1 MKTLKQLFR
10 QPGKTA
16 SGILLVALAVAVL
29 VVCLCQSLAAQKTEA
44 ELEYKF
50 TTIAL
55 TTGNYNFKDSAMEG
69 VYVTLSYMNKDVAAW
84 VDEQI
89 EANPELVE
97 TIARSGLA
105 SAYIPALRVDNHS
118 ANGYQEYYEGKGS
131 TIIFNVNTMTPGSGK
146 YAPSYSNAMFLITME
161 EVGEVVTYPARIH
174 TASGEIVTR
183 ESMTGAALTGRI
195 DQVIGLE
202 EGYED
207 PTGQTIKLSFWLDT
221 PEAYESLELTVG
233 QQYVV
238 YGTHYYWRPIA
249 VQQYVEEAWD
259 SMTDHFPERAEE
271 FRDFDE
277 GKLYYLTEEEQRLFA
292 ENNPRCEVV
301 PVAIYGD
308 PSLITEGFAWNNGYA
323 RSAIS
328 RFLPERV
335 YYSDKAVLLTQEHF
349 ARISMPAMIV
359 RDQTVWVKYN
369 WEDASVDE
377 TREIIENGETITI
390 SWDEYKERYGV
401 PTIAKLEGSVEEFL
415 AANEDWQQALHNIE
429 VNYHTFPI
437 IGVEKL
443 SYIADFARGLA
454 RVTQG
459 RDFTKEELESGAK
472 LCIISEQL
480 AQINGLSVGDTID
493 PQFYNYD
500 YNIPEQTYLYKG
512 NNTVMPSAYF
522 YSEAHTEFDGDPVEY
537 TIIGLYRQD
546 DAWGDARE
554 NIYAFTPNTIFVPQT
569 SVTSDMD
576 YAEQGVFRTIILK
589 NGCIDEF
596 EAIMSQHDFK
606 PMFGDETL
614 RDLFVYYDQGY
625 SQVKESFYGYQE
637 LSRQVLTVGVAVYAI
652 VLLLFLLLYPAR
664 QGKTL
669 RTMGSLGANRKEKIG
684 YVLGSSSA
692 ILLPGTVLGAALTLV
707 LWGPVVSRL
716 LTAGGA
722 NFSLSLDIGTLA
734 AVAAA
739 QFIAALLLVL
749 LIAIPMTRN
758 KSLMKRK

>member
-1 MKTLKQLFR
+1 MKTLKQLYR
-10 QPGKTA
+10 QPVKTI

-29 VVCLCQSLAAQKTEA
+29 VVCLCQSLAAKKTEA

-55 TTGNYNFKDSAMEG
+55 TTGNYNFKDSTMENT
-69 VYVTLSYMNKDVAAW
+69 VVRLSYMNKDVAAW
-84 VDEQI
+84 IEAQI

-97 TIARSGLA
+97 TISRSGLA
-105 SAYIPALRVDNHS
+105 SAYIPALTLDNHS

-131 TIIFNVNTMTPGSGK
+131 TIVFDVNTMTPGGGK
-146 YAPSYSNAMFLITME
+146 YAPSYSNAMFLITMK
-161 EVGEVVTYPARIH
+161 EVGEPTQYPTIIT
-174 TASGEIVTR
+174 TATGETVTR
-183 ESMTGAALTGRI
+183 EGLTGAMLTGRI

-202 EGYED
+202 AGYED

-221 PEAYESLELTVG
+221 PEAYEALELTVG
-233 QQYVV
+233 QQYLV

-249 VQQYVEEAWD
+249 VQQYVEQAWEA
-259 SMTDHFPERAEE
+259 MTRNFPERAEE

-292 ENNPRCEVV
+292 ENNPGCEIV
-301 PVAIYGD
+301 PIALYGD

-323 RSAIS
+323 ASVR
-328 RFLPERV
+328 RTELPGRV
-335 YYSDKAVLLTQEHF
+335 YYSDKAVLLTEENF
-349 ARISMPAMIV
+349 ARISIPAMTL
-359 RDQTVWVKYN
+359 RDQTVYVEYN

-377 TREIIENGETITI
+377 TREIIENGETVTI

-401 PTIAKLEGSVEEFL
+401 STIAKLEGSVEDFL
-415 AANEDWQQALHNIE
+415 AANDDWQQALHNIE
-429 VNYHTFPI
+429 INYHTFPI

-454 RVTQG
+454 RVTEG

-480 AQINGLSVGDTID
+480 AQINGLQVGDTID

-500 YNIPEQTYLYKG
+500 YNIPQQTYLSKG
-512 NNTVMPSAYF
+512 SNTVMPSAYY

-554 NIYAFTPNTIFVPQT
+554 NIYAFAPNTIFVPQT

-596 EAIMSQHDFK
+596 EAIMSQHEFE
-606 PMFGDETL
+606 PLLGVESM

-637 LSRQVLTVGVAVYAI
+637 LSRKVILVGVAVYAI
-652 VLLLFLLLYPAR
+652 VLLLFLILYPAR
-664 QGKTL
+664 QGKIL
-669 RTMGSLGANRKEKIG
+669 RTMGSLGAGWKEKIG

-692 ILLPGTVLGAALTLV
+692 ILLPGTLLGAALTLV

-722 NFSLSLDIGTLA
+722 SFSLSLDLGTLA

-739 QFIAALLLVL
+739 QLAVALLLVL
-749 LIAIPMTRN
+749 LIALPMTWN
-758 KSLMKRK
+758 KNLMKRK